1 MLIFNEKNWFTLIEV
16 IVSVWILTISVFWI
30 YKLIAWNNNLVY
42 NKNIELKSVWLLKT
56 IKQCIDHNNETTPWL
71 YYIDLWVDNKSC
83 GQINTETKNYIDN
96 IEYIIETELLS
107 DSMDNYYNWRI
118 SIKNWI
124 TKPLEENYLQKK

>member
-1 MLIFNEKNWFTLIEV
+1 MLIFNEKKWFTLIEV

-56 IKQCIDHNNETTPWL
+56 IKQCINHNNEITPWL
-71 YYIDLWVDNKSC
+71 YYIDLWVDYKSC
-83 GQINTETKNYIDN
+83 GQINTETKNYIDS

-118 SIKNWI
+118 MIENWI